1 MYNISTPW
9 VDPEGTAFSYSPKL
23 HPALASGPAELLLTF
38 MSNGDAPTVAADT
51 RLYVPQAVRLTIATA
66 DGDGSRH
73 RVKSDDEA
81 PERWALLAAGSK
93 TYSNCTPQPVT
104 LVPAACCALDAS
116 SAYDGCRPHLYA
128 LLALLSRVPCAG
140 ACDVLRLML
149 AMRRP
154 LPVRRRPRLPAAADG
169 RPPSL
174 PDHLALI

>member
-1 MYNISTPW
+1 MAARCAAVYNISTPW

-66 DGDGSRH
+66 DGDGSRR

-93 TYSNCTPQPVT
+93 TYSNCTPPQPVT

-116 SAYDGCRPHLYA
+116 P
-128 LLALLSRVPCAG
+128 
-140 ACDVLRLML
+140 
-149 AMRRP
+149 
-154 LPVRRRPRLPAAADG
+154 PAAGNAMDAD
-169 RPPSL
+169 PIYML
-174 PDHLALI
+174 C